1 MTIIHIHEFS
11 TGILVDGT
19 GGAGEWKSRGFSG
32 EYMNSTLAKIPTPVQ
47 LAIKNREFAV
57 SEGASS
63 ENPAIIGREVEYNQ
77 EAWSVI
83 AVVTR
88 GIDERGRGASLYR
101 YFLCE
106 GLNKLHH
113 LLYWHTRNGKP
124 SFNPSDYRQ
133 VGRFTE
139 YNDTET
145 PPSQSISDNLKS
157 LSQQETPI
165 IIPQQKSLY
174 PTPITHN
181 IALETE
187 AARNNELISWAWNV
201 EALEKPNRFL
211 VIYPASKKAEDIIR
225 ATLSSVPLLPPAIP
239 EEPLIRTA
247 IKNSCRTGNFQENL
261 APIEDALNNP
271 KIQQDYTTFWNYI
284 FEGEGSKDAY
294 EQQIYDNF
302 KVRLLTLQAIICPE
316 KLPDF
321 VAWIMKKEKDYY
333 PISQRF
339 QGEIVNAINPPGA
352 ASPTSPTIFSK
363 ITQGI
368 NILIVNVIEQPELI
382 DATAKLLLN
391 KGGLWCR
398 IYKIYTSK
406 KLEKDL
412 KKKAKKAGYLSQE
425 KGDLTEDLEK
435 FYVLN
440 DTPWQE
446 IIDDLSKVWNHPFYS
461 DPTTQKY
468 IHLAR
473 LFDKLEVS
481 SQEQYKGYSLTV
493 FFYHL
498 AQEKIPSDVYKLHGL
513 REDKDYNF
521 GIKVKRDIPWY
532 EPVFREIKETAIFLL
547 SSVFR
552 GGASGCFIA
561 IIYFLLIFT
570 LGGFF
575 FQRLLNLANLSV
587 PGLPG
592 GSNNSESPIIKKA
605 IGSFPKTKESLMQ
618 IKSDLM
624 KTTRADNSKSNPQ
637 ENEIDEA
644 ISKILD
650 PTYSSNAGN
659 SSTSNNYLNLKTI
672 DKDKDK
678 WIQAIIYYQLYKV
691 TPSNSDDIDGIIDKD
706 GTTYQALKCNLLQN
720 MQLQATQATADNCK
734 KLGFSQVKGAKT
746 RASSST
752 SAPTPTTTT
761 TEEEAIRRAVPE
773 FDKPQKTKSSLE
785 TLVKE
790 LDLDEAFSVSSSH
803 NVINVLDPNNQFR
816 ISLSR
821 MTEPADK
828 EAWVKAIL
836 QYQESLKSRLKKEQ
850 SINID
855 VDGVINYGKNT
866 YNLLKCDVAAQLG
879 ETLSDTPIC
888 GKVKPIIDS
897 STPPPG

>member
-19 GGAGEWKSRGFSG
+19 GTAGEWRSRGFSG
-32 EYMNSTLAKIPTPVQ
+32 EYMNSTLATIPTPVQ

-57 SEGASS
+57 AEGASS
-63 ENPAIIGREVEYNQ
+63 QNPAIIGREVEYNQ

-88 GIDERGRGASLYR
+88 GMDERGRGASLYR
-101 YFLCE
+101 YFLCQE
-106 GLNKLHH
+106 RGKLPD
-113 LLYWHTRNGKP
+113 LVSWYMKNGMP
-124 SFNPSDYRQ
+124 TFNPSDHKQ
-133 VGRFTE
+133 VDWFTE
-139 YNDTET
+139 YDDTGTQINDYI
-145 PPSQSISDNLKS
+145 PPELDGIWEGK
-157 LSQQETPI
+157 TPI
-165 IIPQQKSLY
+165 IITQKQPPYTAL
-174 PTPITHN
+174 IIHK
-181 IALETE
+181 IASKTDP
-187 AARNNELISWAWNV
+187 AKYNKLISWACNV

-211 VIYPASKKAEDIIR
+211 VIHPASKKAEETIR
-225 ATLSSVPLLPPAIP
+225 ATINSIPQLPPAIP

-271 KIQQDYTTFWNYI
+271 KIQQDYTTFWNSI
-284 FEGEGSKDAY
+284 FEGQGSKDAY
-294 EQQIYDNF
+294 EQQIYDDF

-321 VAWIMKKEKDYY
+321 VAWIMKKQEDDY
-333 PISQRF
+333 PISQSF
-339 QGEIVNAINPPGA
+339 QGEIVKAITQRN
-352 ASPTSPTIFSK
+352 SLIFNQVK
-363 ITQGI
+363 QGI
-368 NILIVNVIEQPELI
+368 NILILHIIKQPELI
-382 DATAKLLLN
+382 DATAKLLLDEV
-391 KGGLWCR
+391 GLWGVT
-398 IYKIYTSK
+398 YKSYTSVGLK
-406 KLEKDL
+406 QDL
-412 KKKAKKAGYLSQE
+412 KKKAGYLSTETEGLKE
-425 KGDLTEDLEK
+425 KE

-440 DTPWQE
+440 DARWQE
-446 IIDDLSKVWNHPFYS
+446 IIDDLRKVWNHRFYP

-498 AQEKIPSDVYKLHGL
+498 AQEKIPSDVYKRHKLKGD
-513 REDKDYNF
+513 EVYNF
-521 GIKVKRDIPWY
+521 GIEVKRDIPWY

-605 IGSFPKTKESLMQ
+605 IKSFPTTKTSLEQ
-618 IKSDLM
+618 IKNDLTH
-624 KTTRADNSKSNPQ
+624 TTRADASKPNK
-637 ENEIDEA
+637 NEIDEA

-650 PTYSSNAGN
+650 PNKSFE
-659 SSTSNNYLNLKTI
+659 LKTLNKLE
-672 DKDKDK
+672 DNKDKEK
-678 WIQAIIYYQLYKV
+678 WILSILSYQLYKV
-691 TPSNSDDIDGIIDKD
+691 TPSNSDDIDGIIDKS
-706 GTTYQALKCNLLQN
+706 GKTNETLKCNLLQN
-720 MQLQATQATADNCK
+720 MQLQATKETADNCK
-734 KLGFSQVKGAKT
+734 NLGFSKVKAAKT
-746 RASSST
+746 AAKKTTQS
-752 SAPTPTTTT
+752 PTPTPTPTPT
-761 TEEEAIRRAVPE
+761 PSPSPTRDEAIKKGIQE
-773 FDKPQKTKSSLE
+773 FDKPQKTKFSLE

-790 LDLDEAFSVSSSH
+790 LDEAFSVSSSY
-803 NVINVLDPNNQFR
+803 NVINVLDPNNEFG
-816 ISLSR
+816 IYLSR
-821 MTEPADK
+821 MTEPAYK

-855 VDGVINYGKNT
+855 VDGVINYERNT

-879 ETLSDTPIC
+879 QTLSNTPIC
-888 GKVKPIIDS
+888 GKVNPID
-897 STPPPG
+897 

>member
-1 MTIIHIHEFS
+1 MTTIHIHEFS

-19 GGAGEWKSRGFSG
+19 GGAGEWKSQGFSG

-63 ENPAIIGREVEYNQ
+63 QNPAIIGREVEYNQ

-101 YFLCE
+101 YFLCQE
-106 GLNKLHH
+106 RGKLPD
-113 LLYWHTRNGKP
+113 LVSWYMKNGMP
-124 SFNPSDYRQ
+124 TFNPSDHKQ
-133 VGRFTE
+133 VDWFTE
-139 YNDTET
+139 YDDTGTQINDYI
-145 PPSQSISDNLKS
+145 PPELDGIWEGK
-157 LSQQETPI
+157 TPI
-165 IIPQQKSLY
+165 IITQKQPPYTAL
-174 PTPITHN
+174 IIHK
-181 IALETE
+181 IASKTDP
-187 AARNNELISWAWNV
+187 ARNNELISWSCNV

-211 VIYPASKKAEDIIR
+211 VIHPASKKAEETIR
-225 ATLSSVPLLPPAIP
+225 ATINSIPQLPPAIS

-261 APIEDALNNP
+261 APIENALNNP
-271 KIQQDYTTFWNYI
+271 KIQQDYTTFWNSI
-284 FEGEGSKDAY
+284 FEGQGSKDAY
-294 EQQIYDNF
+294 EQQIYDDF

-339 QGEIVNAINPPGA
+339 QGEIVKAITQPNSLIFNPV
-352 ASPTSPTIFSK
+352 K
-363 ITQGI
+363 QGI
-368 NILIVNVIEQPELI
+368 NILILNVIKQPELI
-382 DATAKLLLN
+382 DATAKLLLDEV
-391 KGGLWCR
+391 GLWGG
-398 IYKIYTSK
+398 IYKSYTSVG
-406 KLEKDL
+406 LRQDL
-412 KKKAKKAGYLSQE
+412 KKKAGYLSTETEGLKE
-425 KGDLTEDLEK
+425 KE

-440 DTPWQE
+440 DARWQE
-446 IIDDLSKVWNHPFYS
+446 IIDDLRKVWNPRFYP
-461 DPTTQKY
+461 DQTTQKY
-468 IHLAR
+468 IHLAH
-473 LFDKLEVS
+473 LFDQLEVS

-575 FQRLLNLANLSV
+575 FQRLLNLAHLSL

-592 GSNNSESPIIKKA
+592 GSNNSESPIIKEA
-605 IGSFPKTKESLMQ
+605 IESFPTTKGSLLQ
-618 IKSDLM
+618 IQQDL
-624 KTTRADNSKSNPQ
+624 KQTTRADASKPNK
-637 ENEIDEA
+637 NEIDEA

-650 PTYSSNAGN
+650 PNN
-659 SSTSNNYLNLKTI
+659 SFELKTLNKPE
-672 DKDKDK
+672 DNKDKEK
-678 WIQAIIYYQLYKV
+678 WILSILSYQLYKV
-691 TPSNSDDIDGIIDKD
+691 TPSNSDDFDGIIDKD

-734 KLGFSQVKGAKT
+734 KLGFSQVKVAKT

-761 TEEEAIRRAVPE
+761 TEEEAIRKAVSE

-790 LDLDEAFSVSSSH
+790 LDLDEAFSVSSSY

-855 VDGVINYGKNT
+855 VDGVINYERNT

-879 ETLSDTPIC
+879 QTLSDTPIC

>member
-63 ENPAIIGREVEYNQ
+63 QNPAIIGREVEYHG

-88 GIDERGRGASLYR
+88 GMDERGRGASLYR

-106 GLNKLHH
+106 GRGKLPD
-113 LLYWHTRNGKP
+113 LVSWYMRKGKP
-124 SFNPSDYRQ
+124 TFNPSDYKQ
-133 VGRFTE
+133 VDWFTE
-139 YNDTET
+139 YDDTGTQTNDYI
-145 PPSQSISDNLKS
+145 PPELDRIWEGK
-157 LSQQETPI
+157 TPI
-165 IIPQQKSLY
+165 IITQKQPPY
-174 PTPITHN
+174 PALIIHK
-181 IALETE
+181 IASKTDP
-187 AARNNELISWAWNV
+187 ARNNELISWACNV

-211 VIYPASKKAEDIIR
+211 VIHPASKKAEDTIK
-225 ATLSSVPLLPPAIP
+225 ATINSVPQLAPAIP
-239 EEPLIRTA
+239 EETL
-247 IKNSCRTGNFQENL
+247 IKNAIRKSCSTGNFQENL
-261 APIEDALNNP
+261 APIEDALNNH

-333 PISQRF
+333 PISQSF
-339 QGEIVNAINPPGA
+339 QGEIVKAINPQGDYPLA
-352 ASPTSPTIFSK
+352 PTIFSK

-368 NILIVNVIEQPELI
+368 DRLILNVIEQPELI
-382 DATAKLLLN
+382 DATAKLLSD
-391 KGGLWCR
+391 KKGLWGR
-398 IYKIYTSK
+398 IYKDDTSK
-406 KLEKDL
+406 KLKKSL
-412 KKKAKKAGYLSQE
+412 KERKLDDA
-425 KGDLTEDLEK
+425 
-435 FYVLN
+435 
-440 DTPWQE
+440 PWQE
-446 IIDDLSKVWNHPFYS
+446 IKDDLSKVWDSLFYPS
-461 DPTTQKY
+461 EKTQKY
-468 IHLAR
+468 IHLAH
-473 LFDKLEVS
+473 LFDKLEEKVPS
-481 SQEQYKGYSLTV
+481 DQGNSLTV

-498 AQEKIPSDVYKLHGL
+498 AQEKIPSDVYKRHKL

-521 GIKVKRDIPWY
+521 GIEVKRDIPWQ
-532 EPVFREIKETAIFLL
+532 ELVFIQTKKIAMLLL
-547 SSVFR
+547 SYLLKVK
-552 GGASGCFIA
+552 GGAAGCIIP

-592 GSNNSESPIIKKA
+592 GSNNSESPIIKEA
-605 IGSFPKTKESLMQ
+605 IKSFPTTKTSLEQ
-618 IKSDLM
+618 IKNDLTH
-624 KTTRADNSKSNPQ
+624 TTRADASKPNK
-637 ENEIDEA
+637 NEIDEA

-650 PTYSSNAGN
+650 PNKSFEIKT
-659 SSTSNNYLNLKTI
+659 LNKLE
-672 DKDKDK
+672 DNKDKEK
-678 WIQAIIYYQLYKV
+678 WILSILSYQLYKV
-691 TPSNSDDIDGIIDKD
+691 TPSNSDDFDGIIDKD
-706 GTTYQALKCNLLQN
+706 GKTYQALKCNLLKN

-734 KLGFSQVKGAKT
+734 KLGFSQVKVAKT
-746 RASSST
+746 TAKETTPSPSPS
-752 SAPTPTTTT
+752 PTRDQKI
-761 TEEEAIRRAVPE
+761 EKAVSE
-773 FDKPQKTKSSLE
+773 FDKPQKTKYSLE

-790 LDLDEAFSVSSSH
+790 LDEAFSVSSSY
-803 NVINVLDPNNQFR
+803 NVIKVLDPNNEIGLFF
-816 ISLSR
+816 SN

-855 VDGVINYGKNT
+855 VDGVINYERNT

-897 STPPPG
+897 STPPRG

>member
-1 MTIIHIHEFS
+1 MTTIHIHEFS

-19 GGAGEWKSRGFSG
+19 GGAGEWRSRGFSG

-63 ENPAIIGREVEYNQ
+63 QNPAIIGREVEYHG

-88 GIDERGRGASLYR
+88 GMDERGRGASLYR
-101 YFLCE
+101 YFLCQE
-106 GLNKLHH
+106 RGKLTD
-113 LLYWHTRNGKP
+113 LVSWYMKNGMP
-124 SFNPSDYRQ
+124 TFNPSDHKQ
-133 VGRFTE
+133 VDWFTE
-139 YNDTET
+139 YDDTGTQTNDYI
-145 PPSQSISDNLKS
+145 PPELDRIWEGK
-157 LSQQETPI
+157 TPI
-165 IIPQQKSLY
+165 IITQKQPPY
-174 PTPITHN
+174 PALIIHK
-181 IALETE
+181 IASKTDP
-187 AARNNELISWAWNV
+187 ARNNELISWACNV

-211 VIYPASKKAEDIIR
+211 VIHPASKKAEEVIR
-225 ATLSSVPLLPPAIP
+225 ATIASVPQLPPAIP
-239 EEPLIRTA
+239 EEALIKTA
-247 IKNSCRTGNFQENL
+247 INNYYRKGNFQDNL
-261 APIEDALNNP
+261 ATIESALNNP
-271 KIQQDYTTFWNYI
+271 KIKENDTTFWKYI
-284 FEGEGSKDAY
+284 FEGEGSNDAY
-294 EQQIYDNF
+294 QQGIYNESN
-302 KVRLLTLQAIICPE
+302 VRLLTLQAIICPE

-333 PISQRF
+333 PISQSF
-339 QGEIVNAINPPGA
+339 QQEISRAIYPPGA

-363 ITQGI
+363 IPQGI

-391 KGGLWCR
+391 NGGLWCR

-461 DPTTQKY
+461 DQKTKKY

-473 LFDKLEVS
+473 LFDKLEEKVTS
-481 SQEQYKGYSLTV
+481 YQGNSLTV

-498 AQEKIPSDVYKLHGL
+498 TQEKIPSDVYKRHKL

-521 GIKVKRDIPWY
+521 GIEVKRDIPWQ
-532 EPVFREIKETAIFLL
+532 ELVFIQTKKIAMLLL
-547 SSVFR
+547 SYLLKVK
-552 GGASGCFIA
+552 GGAAGCIIP

-575 FQRLLNLANLSV
+575 LQRLLNLVHLSL

-605 IGSFPKTKESLMQ
+605 IKSFPKTKGSLLQ
-618 IKSDLM
+618 IQQDL
-624 KTTRADNSKSNPQ
+624 KQTTRADASKPNK
-637 ENEIDEA
+637 NEIDEA

-650 PTYSSNAGN
+650 PNN
-659 SSTSNNYLNLKTI
+659 SFELKTLNKPE
-672 DKDKDK
+672 DNKDKEK
-678 WIQAIIYYQLYKV
+678 WILSILYYQLYKV

-720 MQLQATQATADNCK
+720 MQLQATQATAYNCK
-734 KLGFSQVKGAKT
+734 KLGFSKVKVAKT
-746 RASSST
+746 PASSST
-752 SAPTPTTTT
+752 PAPTPTPTPTT
-761 TEEEAIRRAVPE
+761 TEEEAIRKAVPE

-785 TLVKE
+785 NLVKE
-790 LDLDEAFSVSSSH
+790 LDEAFSVSSSY
-803 NVINVLDPNNQFR
+803 NVINVLDPKTE
-816 ISLSR
+816 IGLSFPN
-821 MTEPADK
+821 MTETADK

-850 SINID
+850 SIKID

-879 ETLSDTPIC
+879 KTLSDTPIC
-888 GKVKPIIDS
+888 GKVNPIDS
-897 STPPPG
+897 ATPPRG

>member
-19 GGAGEWKSRGFSG
+19 GTAGEWRSRGFSG
-32 EYMNSTLAKIPTPVQ
+32 EYMNSTLATIPTPVQ

-57 SEGASS
+57 AEGASS
-63 ENPAIIGREVEYNQ
+63 QNPAIIGREVEYNQ

-88 GIDERGRGASLYR
+88 GMDERGRGASLYR
-101 YFLCE
+101 YFLCQE
-106 GLNKLHH
+106 RGKLPD
-113 LLYWHTRNGKP
+113 LVSWYMKNGMP
-124 SFNPSDYRQ
+124 TFNPSDHKQ
-133 VGRFTE
+133 VDWFTE
-139 YNDTET
+139 YDDTGTQINDYI
-145 PPSQSISDNLKS
+145 PPELDGIWEGK
-157 LSQQETPI
+157 TPI
-165 IIPQQKSLY
+165 IITQKQPPYTAL
-174 PTPITHN
+174 IIHK
-181 IALETE
+181 IASKTDP
-187 AARNNELISWAWNV
+187 AKYNKLISWACNV

-211 VIYPASKKAEDIIR
+211 VIHPASKKAEETIR
-225 ATLSSVPLLPPAIP
+225 ATINSIPQLPPAIP

-271 KIQQDYTTFWNYI
+271 KIQQDYTTFWNSI
-284 FEGEGSKDAY
+284 FEGQGSKDAY
-294 EQQIYDNF
+294 EQQIYDDF

-321 VAWIMKKEKDYY
+321 VAWIMKKQEDDY
-333 PISQRF
+333 PISQSF
-339 QGEIVNAINPPGA
+339 QGEIVKAITQRN
-352 ASPTSPTIFSK
+352 SLIFNQVK
-363 ITQGI
+363 QGI
-368 NILIVNVIEQPELI
+368 NILILHIIKQPELI
-382 DATAKLLLN
+382 DATAKLLLDEV
-391 KGGLWCR
+391 GLWGVT
-398 IYKIYTSK
+398 YKSYTSVGLK
-406 KLEKDL
+406 QDL
-412 KKKAKKAGYLSQE
+412 KKKAGYLSTETEGLKE
-425 KGDLTEDLEK
+425 KE

-440 DTPWQE
+440 DARWQE
-446 IIDDLSKVWNHPFYS
+446 IIDDLRKVWNHRFYP

-498 AQEKIPSDVYKLHGL
+498 AQEKIPSDVYKRHKLKGD
-513 REDKDYNF
+513 EVYNF
-521 GIKVKRDIPWY
+521 GIEVKRDIPWY

-605 IGSFPKTKESLMQ
+605 IKSFPTTKTSLEQ
-618 IKSDLM
+618 IKNDLTH
-624 KTTRADNSKSNPQ
+624 TTRADASKPNK
-637 ENEIDEA
+637 NEIDEA

-650 PTYSSNAGN
+650 PNKSFE
-659 SSTSNNYLNLKTI
+659 LKTLNKLE
-672 DKDKDK
+672 DNKDKEK
-678 WIQAIIYYQLYKV
+678 WILSILSYQLYKV
-691 TPSNSDDIDGIIDKD
+691 TPSNSDDIDGIIDKS
-706 GTTYQALKCNLLQN
+706 GKTNETLKCNLLQN
-720 MQLQATQATADNCK
+720 MQLQATKETADNCK
-734 KLGFSQVKGAKT
+734 NLGFSKVKAAKT
-746 RASSST
+746 AAKKTTQS
-752 SAPTPTTTT
+752 PTPTPTPSPSPTRD
-761 TEEEAIRRAVPE
+761 EAIKKGIQE
-773 FDKPQKTKSSLE
+773 FDKLQKTKFSLE

-790 LDLDEAFSVSSSH
+790 LDEAFSVSSSY
-803 NVINVLDPNNQFR
+803 NVINVLDPNNEFG
-816 ISLSR
+816 IYLSR
-821 MTEPADK
+821 MTEGADK

-836 QYQESLKSRLKKEQ
+836 QYQESLKPRVKPGQ

-855 VDGVINYGKNT
+855 VDGVINYERNT

-879 ETLSDTPIC
+879 QTLSNTPIC
-888 GKVKPIIDS
+888 GKVNPID
-897 STPPPG
+897 

>member
-1 MTIIHIHEFS
+1 MTTIHIHEFS

-63 ENPAIIGREVEYNQ
+63 QNPAILGREVEYHG

-88 GIDERGRGASLYR
+88 GMDERGRGASLYR
-101 YFLCE
+101 YFLCQE
-106 GLNKLHH
+106 RGKLTD
-113 LLYWHTRNGKP
+113 LVSWYMKNGMP
-124 SFNPSDYRQ
+124 TFNPSDHKQ
-133 VGRFTE
+133 VDWFTE
-139 YNDTET
+139 YDDTGTQINDYI
-145 PPSQSISDNLKS
+145 PPELDGIWEGK
-157 LSQQETPI
+157 TPI
-165 IIPQQKSLY
+165 IITQKQTPY
-174 PTPITHN
+174 PALIIHK
-181 IALETE
+181 IASKTDP
-187 AARNNELISWAWNV
+187 ATYNELISWACNV

-211 VIYPASKKAEDIIR
+211 VIHPASKKAEETIR
-225 ATLSSVPLLPPAIP
+225 ATINSIPQLPPAIP

-247 IKNSCRTGNFQENL
+247 IKNSCRTGKFQENL
-261 APIEDALNNP
+261 APIENALNNP
-271 KIQQDYTTFWNYI
+271 KIQQDYTTFWNCI
-284 FEGEGSKDAY
+284 FEGQGSKDAY
-294 EQQIYDNF
+294 EQQLYDDF

-333 PISQRF
+333 PISQSF
-339 QGEIVNAINPPGA
+339 QGEIVKAITQPN
-352 ASPTSPTIFSK
+352 SLIFNQVK
-363 ITQGI
+363 QGI
-368 NILIVNVIEQPELI
+368 NILILHIIKQPDLI
-382 DATAKLLLN
+382 DATAKLLSD
-391 KGGLWCR
+391 KDGLWGVT
-398 IYKIYTSK
+398 YKTYTSVGLK
-406 KLEKDL
+406 QDL
-412 KKKAKKAGYLSQE
+412 KKKAGYLSTETEGLKE
-425 KGDLTEDLEK
+425 KE

-440 DTPWQE
+440 DARWQE
-446 IIDDLSKVWNHPFYS
+446 IIDDLRKVWNPRFYP
-461 DPTTQKY
+461 DQTTQKY

-473 LFDKLEVS
+473 LFDKLEEKVTS
-481 SQEQYKGYSLTV
+481 YQGNSLTV

-498 AQEKIPSDVYKLHGL
+498 TQEKIPSDVYKRHKL

-521 GIKVKRDIPWY
+521 GIEVKRDIPWQ
-532 EPVFREIKETAIFLL
+532 ELVFIQTKKIAMLLL
-547 SSVFR
+547 SYLLKVK
-552 GGASGCFIA
+552 GGAAGCIIP

-575 FQRLLNLANLSV
+575 LQRLLNLANLSV

-605 IGSFPKTKESLMQ
+605 IKSFPKTKGSLLQ
-618 IKSDLM
+618 IQQDL
-624 KTTRADNSKSNPQ
+624 KQTTRADASKPNK
-637 ENEIDEA
+637 NEIDEA

-650 PTYSSNAGN
+650 PNN
-659 SSTSNNYLNLKTI
+659 SFELKTLNKPE
-672 DKDKDK
+672 DNKDKEK
-678 WIQAIIYYQLYKV
+678 WILSILSYQLYKV

-720 MQLQATQATADNCK
+720 MQLQATQATANNCK
-734 KLGFSQVKGAKT
+734 NLGFSKVKVATPSPT
-746 RASSST
+746 RDQKI
-752 SAPTPTTTT
+752 
-761 TEEEAIRRAVPE
+761 EKAVSE
-773 FDKPQKTKSSLE
+773 FDKPQKTKYSLE

-790 LDLDEAFSVSSSH
+790 LDEAFSVSSSSS
-803 NVINVLDPNNQFR
+803 VINVLDPNNEIGLFF
-816 ISLSR
+816 SN

-836 QYQESLKSRLKKEQ
+836 QYQESLESRVKKEQ
-850 SINID
+850 SIDIS

>member
-19 GGAGEWKSRGFSG
+19 GTAGEWRSRGFSG
-32 EYMNSTLAKIPTPVQ
+32 EYMNSTLATIPTPVQ

-57 SEGASS
+57 AEGASS
-63 ENPAIIGREVEYNQ
+63 QNPAIIGREVEYNQ

-88 GIDERGRGASLYR
+88 GMDERGRGASLYR
-101 YFLCE
+101 YFLCQE
-106 GLNKLHH
+106 RGKLPD
-113 LLYWHTRNGKP
+113 LVSWYMKNGMP
-124 SFNPSDYRQ
+124 TFNPSDHKQ
-133 VGRFTE
+133 VDWFTE
-139 YNDTET
+139 YDDTGTQINDYI
-145 PPSQSISDNLKS
+145 PPELDGIWEGK
-157 LSQQETPI
+157 TPI
-165 IIPQQKSLY
+165 IITQKQPPYTAL
-174 PTPITHN
+174 IIHK
-181 IALETE
+181 IASKTDP
-187 AARNNELISWAWNV
+187 AKYNKLISWACNV

-211 VIYPASKKAEDIIR
+211 VIHPASKKAEETIR
-225 ATLSSVPLLPPAIP
+225 ATINSIPQLPPAIP

-271 KIQQDYTTFWNYI
+271 KIQQDYTTFWNSI
-284 FEGEGSKDAY
+284 FEGQGSKDAY
-294 EQQIYDNF
+294 EQQIYDDF

-321 VAWIMKKEKDYY
+321 VAWIMKKQEDDY
-333 PISQRF
+333 PISQSF
-339 QGEIVNAINPPGA
+339 QGEIVKAITQRN
-352 ASPTSPTIFSK
+352 SLIFNQVK
-363 ITQGI
+363 QGI
-368 NILIVNVIEQPELI
+368 NILILHIIKQPELI
-382 DATAKLLLN
+382 DATAKLLLDEV
-391 KGGLWCR
+391 GLWGVT
-398 IYKIYTSK
+398 YKSYTSVGLK
-406 KLEKDL
+406 QDL
-412 KKKAKKAGYLSQE
+412 KKKAGYLSTETEGLKE
-425 KGDLTEDLEK
+425 KE

-440 DTPWQE
+440 DARWQE
-446 IIDDLSKVWNHPFYS
+446 IIDDLRKVWNHRFYP

-498 AQEKIPSDVYKLHGL
+498 AQEKIPSDVYKRHKLKGD
-513 REDKDYNF
+513 EVYNF
-521 GIKVKRDIPWY
+521 GIEVKRDIPWY

-605 IGSFPKTKESLMQ
+605 IKSFPTTKTSLEQ
-618 IKSDLM
+618 IKNDLTH
-624 KTTRADNSKSNPQ
+624 TTRADASKPNK
-637 ENEIDEA
+637 NEIDEA

-650 PTYSSNAGN
+650 PNKSFE
-659 SSTSNNYLNLKTI
+659 LKTLNKLE
-672 DKDKDK
+672 DNKDKEK
-678 WIQAIIYYQLYKV
+678 WILSILSYQLYKV
-691 TPSNSDDIDGIIDKD
+691 TPSNSDDIDGIIDKS
-706 GTTYQALKCNLLQN
+706 GKTNETLKCNLLQN
-720 MQLQATQATADNCK
+720 MQLQATKETADNCK
-734 KLGFSQVKGAKT
+734 NLGFSKVKAAKT
-746 RASSST
+746 AAKKTTQS
-752 SAPTPTTTT
+752 PTPTPTPSPSPTRD
-761 TEEEAIRRAVPE
+761 EAIKKGIQE
-773 FDKPQKTKSSLE
+773 FDKPQKTKFSLE

-790 LDLDEAFSVSSSH
+790 LDEAFSVSSSY
-803 NVINVLDPNNQFR
+803 NVINVLDPNNEFG
-816 ISLSR
+816 IYLSR

-855 VDGVINYGKNT
+855 VDGVINYERNT

-879 ETLSDTPIC
+879 QTLSNTPIC
-888 GKVKPIIDS
+888 GKVNPID
-897 STPPPG
+897 

>member
-1 MTIIHIHEFS
+1 MTTIYIHEFS

-19 GGAGEWKSRGFSG
+19 GGAGEWKLRGFSG

-239 EEPLIRTA
+239 EETLIRTA
-247 IKNSCRTGNFQENL
+247 INTSCWTGNFQENL
-261 APIEDALNNP
+261 APIEDALNNH

-333 PISQRF
+333 PISQSF
-339 QGEIVNAINPPGA
+339 QGEIVKAITQPN
-352 ASPTSPTIFSK
+352 SLIFNQVK
-363 ITQGI
+363 QGI
-368 NILIVNVIEQPELI
+368 NILILHIIKQPELI
-382 DATAKLLLN
+382 DATAKLLLDEV
-391 KGGLWCR
+391 GLWGR
-398 IYKIYTSK
+398 RYKNDTSK
-406 KLEKDL
+406 KLKKSL
-412 KKKAKKAGYLSQE
+412 KERKLDDA
-425 KGDLTEDLEK
+425 
-435 FYVLN
+435 
-440 DTPWQE
+440 PWQG
-446 IIDDLSKVWNHPFYS
+446 IKDDLSKVWDSLFYPS
-461 DPTTQKY
+461 EETKKY
-468 IHLAR
+468 IHLAH
-473 LFDKLEVS
+473 LFDKLEEKVPS
-481 SQEQYKGYSLTV
+481 DQGNSLTV

-498 AQEKIPSDVYKLHGL
+498 AQEKIPSDVYKRHKLKGD
-513 REDKDYNF
+513 EGKNF
-521 GIKVKRDIPWY
+521 DIKVKRDIPRQ
-532 EPVFREIKETAIFLL
+532 ELVFREIKETAIFLL

-570 LGGFF
+570 LGVFF

-592 GSNNSESPIIKKA
+592 GSNNSESPIIKEA
-605 IGSFPKTKESLMQ
+605 IKSFPTTKTSLEQ
-618 IKSDLM
+618 IKNDLTH
-624 KTTRADNSKSNPQ
+624 TTRADASKPNK
-637 ENEIDEA
+637 NEIDEA

-650 PTYSSNAGN
+650 PNKSFE
-659 SSTSNNYLNLKTI
+659 LKTLNKLE
-672 DKDKDK
+672 DNKDKEK
-678 WIQAIIYYQLYKV
+678 WILSILSYQLYKV
-691 TPSNSDDIDGIIDKD
+691 TPSNSDDFDGIIIDKD

-720 MQLQATQATADNCK
+720 MQLQATQATAYNCK
-734 KLGFSQVKGAKT
+734 KLGFSKVKVAPT
-746 RASSST
+746 P
-752 SAPTPTTTT
+752 APTPTPTP
-761 TEEEAIRRAVPE
+761 TEEEAIRKAVSE
-773 FDKPQKTKSSLE
+773 FDKPQKTKYSLE
-785 TLVKE
+785 NLVKE
-790 LDLDEAFSVSSSH
+790 LDEAFSVSSSY
-803 NVINVLDPNNQFR
+803 NVINVLDPKTE
-816 ISLSR
+816 IGLSFPN

-850 SINID
+850 SIKID

-879 ETLSDTPIC
+879 QTLSNKPPIC
-888 GKVKPIIDS
+888 GKVNPIIDS
-897 STPPPG
+897 STPPRG

>member
-1 MTIIHIHEFS
+1 MTTIHIHEFS

-19 GGAGEWKSRGFSG
+19 GGAGEWRSRGFSG
-32 EYMNSTLAKIPTPVQ
+32 EYMNSTLAEIPRPVQ

-63 ENPAIIGREVEYNQ
+63 QNPAIIGREVEYHG

-88 GIDERGRGASLYR
+88 GMDERGRGASLYR
-101 YFLCE
+101 YFLCQE
-106 GLNKLHH
+106 RGKLPD
-113 LLYWHTRNGKP
+113 LVSWYMKNGMP
-124 SFNPSDYRQ
+124 TFNPSDHKQ
-133 VGRFTE
+133 VDWFTE
-139 YNDTET
+139 YDDTGTQINDYI
-145 PPSQSISDNLKS
+145 PPELDGIWEGK
-157 LSQQETPI
+157 TPI
-165 IIPQQKSLY
+165 IITQKQPPYTAL
-174 PTPITHN
+174 IIHK
-181 IALETE
+181 IASKTDP
-187 AARNNELISWAWNV
+187 AKYNKLISWACNV

-211 VIYPASKKAEDIIR
+211 VIHPASKKAEETIR
-225 ATLSSVPLLPPAIP
+225 ATINSIPQLPPAIP

-271 KIQQDYTTFWNYI
+271 KIQQDYTTFWNSI
-284 FEGEGSKDAY
+284 FEGQGSKDAY
-294 EQQIYDNF
+294 EQQIYDDF

-339 QGEIVNAINPPGA
+339 QGEIVKAINPQGDG
-352 ASPTSPTIFSK
+352 SITSPTIFSK

-368 NILIVNVIEQPELI
+368 DRLILNVIEQPELI

-461 DPTTQKY
+461 DKKTKKY

-498 AQEKIPSDVYKLHGL
+498 AQEKIPSDVYKRHKL

-521 GIKVKRDIPWY
+521 GIQVKRDIPWY
-532 EPVFREIKETAIFLL
+532 EPVFKFFDNY
-547 SSVFR
+547 SSSNFKGGIPSVIITFVVF
-552 GGASGCFIA
+552 SIV
-561 IIYFLLIFT
+561 FT

-575 FQRLLNLANLSV
+575 FQRLLNLVHLSL

-592 GSNNSESPIIKKA
+592 GSNNSESPIIKEA
-605 IGSFPKTKESLMQ
+605 IESFPETKESLMQ

-706 GTTYQALKCNLLQN
+706 GTTYQALKCNLLKN

-734 KLGFSQVKGAKT
+734 KLGFSKVKVATPSPT
-746 RASSST
+746 RDQKI
-752 SAPTPTTTT
+752 
-761 TEEEAIRRAVPE
+761 EKAVSE
-773 FDKPQKTKSSLE
+773 FDKPQKTKYSLE

-790 LDLDEAFSVSSSH
+790 LDEAFSVSSSSSS
-803 NVINVLDPNNQFR
+803 NVINVLDPNNEIGLFF
-816 ISLSR
+816 SN

-855 VDGVINYGKNT
+855 VDGVINYERNT

-897 STPPPG
+897 STPLRG

>member
-19 GGAGEWKSRGFSG
+19 GTAGEWRSRGFSG
-32 EYMNSTLAKIPTPVQ
+32 EYMNSTLATIPTPVQ

-63 ENPAIIGREVEYNQ
+63 QNPAIIGREVEYNQ

-88 GIDERGRGASLYR
+88 GMDERGRGASLYR
-101 YFLCE
+101 YFLCQE
-106 GLNKLHH
+106 RGKLPD
-113 LLYWHTRNGKP
+113 LVSWYMKNGMP
-124 SFNPSDYRQ
+124 TFNPSDHKQ
-133 VGRFTE
+133 VDWFTE
-139 YNDTET
+139 YDDTGTQINDYI
-145 PPSQSISDNLKS
+145 PPELDGIWEGK
-157 LSQQETPI
+157 TPI
-165 IIPQQKSLY
+165 IITQKQPPYTAL
-174 PTPITHN
+174 IIHK
-181 IALETE
+181 IASKTDP
-187 AARNNELISWAWNV
+187 AKYNKLISWACNV

-211 VIYPASKKAEDIIR
+211 VIHPASKKAEENIR
-225 ATLSSVPLLPPAIP
+225 ATINSIPQLPPAIP

-271 KIQQDYTTFWNYI
+271 KIQQDYTTFWNSI
-284 FEGEGSKDAY
+284 FEGQGSKDAY
-294 EQQIYDNF
+294 EQQIYDDF

-321 VAWIMKKEKDYY
+321 VAWIMKKQEDDY
-333 PISQRF
+333 PISQSF
-339 QGEIVNAINPPGA
+339 QGEIVKAITQRN
-352 ASPTSPTIFSK
+352 SLIFNQVK
-363 ITQGI
+363 QGI
-368 NILIVNVIEQPELI
+368 NILILHIIKQPELI
-382 DATAKLLLN
+382 DATAKLLLDEV
-391 KGGLWCR
+391 GLWGVT
-398 IYKIYTSK
+398 YKSYTSVGLK
-406 KLEKDL
+406 QDL
-412 KKKAKKAGYLSQE
+412 KKKAGYLSTETEGLKE
-425 KGDLTEDLEK
+425 KE

-440 DTPWQE
+440 DARWQE
-446 IIDDLSKVWNHPFYS
+446 IIDDLRKVWNHRFYP

-498 AQEKIPSDVYKLHGL
+498 AQEKIPSDVYKRHKLKGD
-513 REDKDYNF
+513 EVYNF
-521 GIKVKRDIPWY
+521 GIEVKRDIPWY

-605 IGSFPKTKESLMQ
+605 IKSFPTTKTSLEQ
-618 IKSDLM
+618 IKNDLTH
-624 KTTRADNSKSNPQ
+624 TTRADASKPNK
-637 ENEIDEA
+637 NEIDEA

-650 PTYSSNAGN
+650 PNKSFE
-659 SSTSNNYLNLKTI
+659 LKTLNKLE
-672 DKDKDK
+672 DNKDKEK
-678 WIQAIIYYQLYKV
+678 WILSILSYQLYKV
-691 TPSNSDDIDGIIDKD
+691 TPSNSDDIDGIIDKS
-706 GTTYQALKCNLLQN
+706 GKTNETLKCNLLQN
-720 MQLQATQATADNCK
+720 MQLQATKETADNCK
-734 KLGFSQVKGAKT
+734 NLGFSKVKAAKT
-746 RASSST
+746 AAKKTTQS
-752 SAPTPTTTT
+752 PTPTPTPTPT
-761 TEEEAIRRAVPE
+761 PSPSPTRDEAIKKGIQE
-773 FDKPQKTKSSLE
+773 FDKPQKTKFSLE

-790 LDLDEAFSVSSSH
+790 LDEAFSVSSSY
-803 NVINVLDPNNQFR
+803 NVINVLDPNNEFG
-816 ISLSR
+816 IYLSR
-821 MTEPADK
+821 MTEPAYK

-855 VDGVINYGKNT
+855 VDGVINYERNT

-879 ETLSDTPIC
+879 QTLSNKPEIC
-888 GKVKPIIDS
+888 NKIE
-897 STPPPG
+897 

>member
-1 MTIIHIHEFS
+1 MTTIHIHEFS

-19 GGAGEWKSRGFSG
+19 GGAGEWRSRGFSG
-32 EYMNSTLAKIPTPVQ
+32 EYMNSTLAEIPRPVQ

-63 ENPAIIGREVEYNQ
+63 QNPAIIGREVEYHG

-88 GIDERGRGASLYR
+88 GMDERGRGASLYR
-101 YFLCE
+101 YFLCQE
-106 GLNKLHH
+106 RGKLTD
-113 LLYWHTRNGKP
+113 LVSWYMKNGMP
-124 SFNPSDYRQ
+124 TFNPSDHKQ
-133 VGRFTE
+133 VDWFTE
-139 YNDTET
+139 YDDTGTQINDYI
-145 PPSQSISDNLKS
+145 PPELDGIWEGKI
-157 LSQQETPI
+157 PI
-165 IIPQQKSLY
+165 IITQKQPPYTAL
-174 PTPITHN
+174 IIHK
-181 IALETE
+181 IASKTDP
-187 AARNNELISWAWNV
+187 ARYNELISWACNV

-211 VIYPASKKAEDIIR
+211 VIHPASKKAEENIR
-225 ATLSSVPLLPPAIP
+225 ATINSIPQLPPAIP

-261 APIEDALNNP
+261 APIENALNNP
-271 KIQQDYTTFWNYI
+271 KIQQDYTTFWNSI
-284 FEGEGSKDAY
+284 FEGQGSKDAY
-294 EQQIYDNF
+294 EQQIYDDF

-321 VAWIMKKEKDYY
+321 VAWIMKKQEDDY
-333 PISQRF
+333 PISQSF
-339 QGEIVNAINPPGA
+339 QGEIVKAITQPN
-352 ASPTSPTIFSK
+352 SLIFNQVK
-363 ITQGI
+363 QGI
-368 NILIVNVIEQPELI
+368 NILILNVIKQPELI
-382 DATAKLLLN
+382 DATAKLLLDEV
-391 KGGLWCR
+391 GLWGG
-398 IYKIYTSK
+398 IYKSYTSVG
-406 KLEKDL
+406 LRQDL
-412 KKKAKKAGYLSQE
+412 KKKAGYLSTETEGLKE
-425 KGDLTEDLEK
+425 KE

-440 DTPWQE
+440 DARWQE
-446 IIDDLSKVWNHPFYS
+446 IIDDLRKVWNPRFYP
-461 DPTTQKY
+461 DQTTQKY
-468 IHLAR
+468 IHLAH
-473 LFDKLEVS
+473 LFDQLEVS

-575 FQRLLNLANLSV
+575 FQRLLNLAHLSL

-592 GSNNSESPIIKKA
+592 GSNNSESPIIKEA
-605 IGSFPKTKESLMQ
+605 IKSFPKTQGSLLQ
-618 IKSDLM
+618 IQQDL
-624 KTTRADNSKSNPQ
+624 KQTTRADAFKPNK
-637 ENEIDEA
+637 NEIDEA

-650 PTYSSNAGN
+650 PNN
-659 SSTSNNYLNLKTI
+659 SFELKTLNKPE
-672 DKDKDK
+672 DNKDKEK
-678 WIQAIIYYQLYKV
+678 WILSILSYQLYKV
-691 TPSNSDDIDGIIDKD
+691 TPSNSDDFDGIIDKD
-706 GTTYQALKCNLLQN
+706 GKTYQALKCNLLQN

-734 KLGFSQVKGAKT
+734 KLGFSKVKVAKT
-746 RASSST
+746 TAKETTPSPS
-752 SAPTPTTTT
+752 PTRDQKI
-761 TEEEAIRRAVPE
+761 EKAVSE

-790 LDLDEAFSVSSSH
+790 LDLDEAFSVSSSY
-803 NVINVLDPNNQFR
+803 NVINVLDPNNEFR

-855 VDGVINYGKNT
+855 VDGVINYGNNT
-866 YNLLKCDVAAQLG
+866 YNLLKCDVAAKLDK
-879 ETLSDTPIC
+879 TLSDKPAIC

>member
-1 MTIIHIHEFS
+1 MTTIHIHEFS

-32 EYMNSTLAKIPTPVQ
+32 EYMNSTLATIPRPVQ

-63 ENPAIIGREVEYNQ
+63 QNPAIIGREVEYHG

-88 GIDERGRGASLYR
+88 GMDERGRGASLYR
-101 YFLCE
+101 YFLCQE
-106 GLNKLHH
+106 RGKLPD
-113 LLYWHTRNGKP
+113 LVSWYMKNGMP
-124 SFNPSDYRQ
+124 TFNPSDHKQ
-133 VGRFTE
+133 VDWFTE
-139 YNDTET
+139 YDDTGTQINDYI
-145 PPSQSISDNLKS
+145 PPELDGIWEGK
-157 LSQQETPI
+157 TPI
-165 IIPQQKSLY
+165 IITQKQPPYTAL
-174 PTPITHN
+174 IIHK
-181 IALETE
+181 IASKTDP
-187 AARNNELISWAWNV
+187 ARNNELISWACNV

-211 VIYPASKKAEDIIR
+211 VIHPASKKAEETIR
-225 ATLSSVPLLPPAIP
+225 ATINSIPQLPPAIS

-261 APIEDALNNP
+261 APIENALNNP
-271 KIQQDYTTFWNYI
+271 KIQQDYKTFWNSI
-284 FEGEGSKDAY
+284 FEGQGSKDAY
-294 EQQIYDNF
+294 QQGIYNESN
-302 KVRLLTLQAIICPE
+302 VRLLTLQAIICPE

-321 VAWIMKKEKDYY
+321 VAWIMNKDKDYY
-333 PISQRF
+333 QISQSF
-339 QGEIVNAINPPGA
+339 QGEIVKAITQPNSLIFNPV
-352 ASPTSPTIFSK
+352 K
-363 ITQGI
+363 QGI
-368 NILIVNVIEQPELI
+368 NILILNVIKQPDLI
-382 DATAKLLLN
+382 DATARLLSD
-391 KGGLWCR
+391 KDGLWGVT
-398 IYKIYTSK
+398 YKTYTSVGLK
-406 KLEKDL
+406 QDL
-412 KKKAKKAGYLSQE
+412 KKKAGYLSTETEGLKE
-425 KGDLTEDLEK
+425 KE

-440 DTPWQE
+440 DARWQE
-446 IIDDLSKVWNHPFYS
+446 IIDDLRKVWNHRFYP

-468 IHLAR
+468 IRLAR

-498 AQEKIPSDVYKLHGL
+498 AQEKIPSDVYKRHKLKGD
-513 REDKDYNF
+513 EVYNF
-521 GIKVKRDIPWY
+521 DIKVKRDIPWY

-575 FQRLLNLANLSV
+575 LQRLLNLANLSV

-592 GSNNSESPIIKKA
+592 GSNNSESPIIKEA
-605 IGSFPKTKESLMQ
+605 IKSFPKTKGSLLQ
-618 IKSDLM
+618 IQQDL
-624 KTTRADNSKSNPQ
+624 KQTTRADAFKPNK
-637 ENEIDEA
+637 NEIDEA

-650 PTYSSNAGN
+650 PNKSFE
-659 SSTSNNYLNLKTI
+659 LKTLNKLE
-672 DKDKDK
+672 DNKDKEK
-678 WIQAIIYYQLYKV
+678 WILSILSYQLYKV
-691 TPSNSDDIDGIIDKD
+691 TPSNSDDFDGIIDKD
-706 GTTYQALKCNLLQN
+706 GKTYQALKCNLLQN

-734 KLGFSQVKGAKT
+734 KLGFSQVKVATPSPT
-746 RASSST
+746 RDQKI
-752 SAPTPTTTT
+752 
-761 TEEEAIRRAVPE
+761 EKAVSE
-773 FDKPQKTKSSLE
+773 FDKSQKTKLSLE

-790 LDLDEAFSVSSSH
+790 LDQAFGLDPSSSSS
-803 NVINVLDPNNQFR
+803 VIKVLDPNNEIGLFFPN
-816 ISLSR
+816 

-855 VDGVINYGKNT
+855 VDGVINYERNT

-897 STPPPG
+897 STPPRG